1 MSEKGK
7 TITPSEIIFVCNGG
21 PPDSIDREAIR
32 RGMEAHQRITNEIV
46 QGRIPSGLQ
55 RMGVSLE
62 SMTRERRVSRI
73 IGPEGLCLN
82 AQCDLINPKVVIE
95 LKPGREIRGRYLLQ
109 AAVGVIASGKE
120 TDAIVFLYESGEA
133 TLIRREKISEC
144 QPKILEIARAARV
157 ILDNQARVDE
167 LKKNPPPRRRLTGIR
182 DYAFDS
188 EWVGGDT
195 NERTRL
201 SKESI
206 EVRKVFEENIRIVTK
221 ILNPPRK

>member
-167 LKKNPPPRRRLTGIR
+167 LRKNPPPRRRLTGR
-182 DYAFDS
+182 DEFGFTT
-188 EWVGGDT
+188 EWIGGDVTEKSRLGRNTVETRKQFDT
-195 NERTRL
+195 N
-201 SKESI
+201 I
-206 EVRKVFEENIRIVTK
+206 QIVTK
-221 ILNPPRK
+221 ILNPLRK